1 MHVKSMEDNPIG
13 RKVSYVVDHFVASI
27 RVLGCDHPPHAFN
40 VLEVGIVEHSSSCWI
55 IHPQP
60 DDFDP
65 EHLSIHPH
73 IHWDTHLTNLV
84 GRHLPHYLESILF
97 GSVEAVRSFPVMSE
111 IEDVDLLPGV
121 QNHTVIE
128 DDGQGM
134 THRTAQDVD
143 LETRNH
149 SKSVI
154 IYLVR
159 SEDIVDEGKQLETLV
174 SEGMRQGCFQL
185 DHDRSNTFRL

>member
-1 MHVKSMEDNPIG
+1 MIG
-13 RKVSYVVDHFVASI
+13 
-27 RVLGCDHPPHAFN
+27 
-40 VLEVGIVEHSSSCWI
+40 
-55 IHPQP
+55 
-60 DDFDP
+60 
-65 EHLSIHPH
+65 
-73 IHWDTHLTNLV
+73 
-84 GRHLPHYLESILF
+84 
-97 GSVEAVRSFPVMSE
+97 E